1 MARLLLGVTG
11 GIAAYKSILFVR
23 LATAAGHQVRVV
35 QTATSQRF
43 VAPETFRAITGAPVL
58 IDEFESDPL
67 RGAFPGDPQPT
78 HAAISHLALVENA
91 DVYLIAPA
99 TANAIAG
106 LATGRADSLLAS
118 AYLAADGPVLIAP
131 AMNHRMWHHPATV
144 RNVARLRED
153 GATVIDPGS
162 GALASKGEHGDGRVA
177 EPEELLAA
185 VEAALAGRAPA
196 SAPPQLGRLALEPG
210 GPDGSGG
217 SEGPA
222 GAGRAGAALAPGR
235 EQDLAGV
242 RVLVSAGGTREP
254 IDAVRFVGNRSSGRM
269 GYAVA
274 AQAAARGAEVTVVA
288 ANVGLPDPT
297 GCTVVPVT
305 TAEELR
311 VACGAA
317 FGDAD
322 VLVMAA
328 AVADFRP
335 VDPSAGKIKK
345 QGRTGMTIELE
356 ATVDVLIE
364 LSGRRRDGQV
374 LIGFAA
380 EHGDQAVAHAR
391 EKLVRKG
398 LDAVVVND
406 VSQPGIAFDSTENAV
421 TIVTAAGDRVVARA
435 AKADV
440 ADAILDDVVAARGA

>member
-1 MARLLLGVTG
+1 MARLLIGVTG
-11 GIAAYKSILFVR
+11 GIAAYKAVLLVR
-23 LATAAGHQVRVV
+23 LATKAGHQVRVI
-35 QTATSQRF
+35 QTPTSQRF

-58 IDEFESDPL
+58 TDEFEPDPL
-67 RGAFPGDPQPT
+67 RGAFPGDPLPT

-91 DVYLIAPA
+91 DAYLIGPA

-106 LATGRADSLLAS
+106 LATGRSDSLVGS
-118 AYLAADGPVLIAP
+118 TYLAADCPVLVAP

-153 GATVIDPGS
+153 GARIVDPGS
-162 GALASKGEHGDGRVA
+162 GELASKGERGDGRLA

-185 VEAALAGRAPA
+185 IEEVLAGPTPGAAVPTGPRA
-196 SAPPQLGRLALEPG
+196 LGPG
-210 GPDGSGG
+210 GPTPSGAPL
-217 SEGPA
+217 EA
-222 GAGRAGAALAPGR
+222 GE
-235 EQDLAGV
+235 EQDLAGLD
-242 RVLVSAGGTREP
+242 VLVSAGGTREP

-274 AQAAARGAEVTVVA
+274 ARAAARGARVTVVA
-288 ANVGLPDPT
+288 ANVGLADPE
-297 GCTVVPVT
+297 GCTVVRVS

-311 VACGAA
+311 AACAAA
-317 FGDAD
+317 FSGAD

-335 VDPSAGKIKK
+335 VDPADGKIKK
-345 QGRTGMTIELE
+345 QGRAGMTIELE
-356 ATVDVLIE
+356 ATVDVLVE
-364 LSGRRRDGQV
+364 LSGRRRPGQTLV
-374 LIGFAA
+374 GFAA

-406 VSQPGIAFDSTENAV
+406 VSQPGIAFDAADNAV
-421 TIVTAAGDRVVARA
+421 TIVTAAGDRTVARA
-435 AKADV
+435 AKADI
-440 ADAILDDVVAARGA
+440 ADAILDDVVAARRA